1 MSHTL
6 CKIRNFS
13 FACIFAYLFTWS
25 ILIPLRVL
33 LDLVDA
39 LCHTFWFCLGVSV
52 SSFHQPFSSWV
63 YAVRLGVAVEIDL
76 RGTTCSQKFHSNFAS
91 CPRSYVQ
98 NHVWGGEDS
107 AIAADNC
114 ASRQG
119 LMTFGKICRC
129 ASMFLL
135 LFQLHTLSSLETGC
149 GGCHQPGAAKACKM
163 TGFIVDMYILL
174 SNCLQTQRIIDSE
187 SSSRCFP
194 LLALFGR
201 KNVDSGMSKK
211 RSLPQDCVMWGD
223 WNWSEKNIVWGACS
237 VWTWHIVTARFRARQ
252 ALRVAMRPPLRSIT
266 VLPVL
271 PVALFGA
278 LSLEGNCSFELRNQ
292 CFVFVAGCCRFD
304 RRRDLR
310 QSIRQ
315 FPT

>member
-39 LCHTFWFCLGVSV
+39 LCHTFWFCLGASV

-76 RGTTCSQKFHSNFAS
+76 RGTVCSQKFHSNFAS

-119 LMTFGKICRC
+119 LMTFGEDMQMCLDVPLAFSTSHFEFFGDRLWWMSP
-129 ASMFLL
+129 AW
-135 LFQLHTLSSLETGC
+135 SSQGLQNDC
-149 GGCHQPGAAKACKM
+149 LYCWH
-163 TGFIVDMYILL
+163 VLL

-201 KNVDSGMSKK
+201 KCWLRDVKEAEFASGLCHVRWLK
-211 RSLPQDCVMWGD
+211 LLWEEHCVR
-223 WNWSEKNIVWGACS
+223 C
-237 VWTWHIVTARFRARQ
+237 
-252 ALRVAMRPPLRSIT
+252 L
-266 VLPVL
+266 
-271 PVALFGA
+271 
-278 LSLEGNCSFELRNQ
+278 
-292 CFVFVAGCCRFD
+292 
-304 RRRDLR
+304 
-310 QSIRQ
+310 
-315 FPT
+315 